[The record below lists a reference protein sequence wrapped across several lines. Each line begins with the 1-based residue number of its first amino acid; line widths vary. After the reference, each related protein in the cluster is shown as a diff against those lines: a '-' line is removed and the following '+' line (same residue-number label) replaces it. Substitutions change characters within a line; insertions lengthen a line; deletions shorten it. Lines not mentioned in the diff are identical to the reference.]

1 MNAPRYL
8 TSICVFVLAL
18 QLLPAQQLKP
28 STISYEGQ
36 NVSSVDIAG
45 RPDLNVRQL
54 RQVIAQPVG
63 APYSQEKVDA
73 TIAALKQA
81 GQFKDVQLE
90 VRPQADGLQV
100 LFVLQPAYYF
110 GIFDFGKATSVFSYP
125 RLLQV
130 ANFPNQEPY
139 TGSRVE
145 EAESGLLNFFHR
157 VGYFQAT
164 VEPELQSDAT
174 HGVVNVLFHVNLKRK
189 AKFGNI
195 TLTGASDEETRRLQ
209 NRLHSW
215 GARLRGAYLKSGKTY
230 SLKNLDAATTYLQG
244 ELGKQHYL
252 AGQVKLIAANYNPG
266 TNRADITFKVTQGE
280 KIAINIQGGHVW
292 ARTSKKLI
300 PVYQENAVDSDLVQE
315 GANNLVSYFQSKGF
329 FDARVR
335 SHIDHNASG
344 TAVVYEIEKGKKG
357 KVASVA
363 VRGNHNFPEDDLLSH
378 VTVKKGRFFSHGKY
392 SQQLVRK
399 SAKNLEAVYRNAG
412 YSQATVTPNIVNDDQ
427 GKLKVTFQ
435 VNEGVQDIVDS
446 LKIEGNRSI
455 QEAELAPKGLNL
467 TPGKPYSA
475 QLLDKDRDQ
484 IMATYLDRGYL
495 TANFKST
502 SRPLKN
508 DPHHLEVVYKIEE
521 GPQVRTVM
529 VDTLGIQHTRPEIIA
544 RNAKIPVGQPLSE
557 TTLLKSESQLL
568 TLGVFD
574 WASVDPQRPITKDSD
589 AEVLIK
595 LHEAKRNSL
604 TYGFGF
610 EAFNRGGSVPGGTI
624 ALPNLPPVG
633 LPSTFKTSQ
642 KTFYGPRG
650 SVEYSRYNFRGR
662 GETVTLGVFAGR
674 LDQRLSASWSNP
686 SFWNSIWS
694 SSLTLS
700 GERTS
705 ENPIFTAQIA
715 QAGLQFQRF
724 LDTKKTETL
733 FLRYTLRRTNLSNLL
748 VPDLVTPEDRNERL
762 STLSASF
769 IRDTRDNALDAHRG
783 IYESFDVAMNPSVLG
798 SNTNFGRALGQIAY
812 YRAVGGGDRLI
823 WANSFRLG
831 LEQAF
836 AGDHV
841 PLSERFFSGGGS
853 TLRGFPLNGA
863 GPQRTVAVC
872 SNPADTSTCTK
883 IRVPVGGSQ
892 LVILNSELR
901 FPIPI
906 ELPLIGSGLG
916 GAVFYDGGNVY
927 NSIGFGN
934 FFSNYTNTLGFGF
947 RYKTPV
953 GPVRFDIGH
962 NLNPIAGV
970 KATQIFITLG
980 QAF

>member
-1 MNAPRYL
+1 MNASRYASYL
-8 TSICVFVLAL
+8 CVFVLAL
-18 QLLPAQQLKP
+18 RLLPAQQLTP

-36 NVSSVDIAG
+36 NVSSVDVAG
-45 RPDLNVRQL
+45 RPDLNLRQL
-54 RQVIAQPVG
+54 RQLIAQPVDK
-63 APYSQEKVDA
+63 PYSKEKVDA

-90 VRPQADGLQV
+90 VRPQANGLQV

-110 GIFDFGKATSVFSYP
+110 GIFDFGKATTVFSYP

-130 ANFPNQEPY
+130 ANFPSQEPY

-145 EAESGLLNFFHR
+145 EAESGLLNFFHH

-164 VEPELQSDAT
+164 VEPELQSDST
-174 HGVVNVLFHVNLKRK
+174 HAVVNVLFDINLKRK
-189 AKFGNI
+189 AKFGSI
-195 TLTGASDEETRRLQ
+195 TLTGASDEETRRLK
-209 NRLHSW
+209 NSLHSW
-215 GARLRGAYLKSGKTY
+215 GARLRGAYLTSGKTY
-230 SLKNLDAATTYLQG
+230 SLKKLETATTYLQG

-292 ARTSKKLI
+292 GRTQKKLI
-300 PVYQENAVDSDLVQE
+300 PIYQENSVDADLVQE

-329 FDARVR
+329 FDAKVR
-335 SHIDHNASG
+335 SRMDRNASG
-344 TAVVYEIEKGKKG
+344 TTIVYEIEKGKKG
-357 KVASVA
+357 KVNSLA
-363 VRGNHNFPEDDLLSH
+363 VRGNRNFPEDDLLSH
-378 VTVKKGRFFSHGKY
+378 VAVAKGHFFSHGKY

-412 YSQATVTPNIVNDDQ
+412 YSQATVTPNVVNDDQ
-427 GKLKVTFQ
+427 GKLKITFQ
-435 VNEGVQDIVDS
+435 VNEGVQDVVDS

-455 QEAELAPKGLNL
+455 PETELAPTGLNL
-467 TPGKPYSA
+467 APGKPYSA

-495 TANFKST
+495 TANFKSV
-502 SRPLKN
+502 SRPVEK
-508 DPHHLEVVYKIEE
+508 DPHHLEVVYSIEE

-529 VDTLGIQHTRPEIIA
+529 VDTLGVHHTRPEIIA
-544 RNAKIPVGQPLSE
+544 HNAKIPVGQPLSE
-557 TTLLKSESQLL
+557 TTLLRSESQLL

-589 AEVLIK
+589 VEVLVK

-650 SVEYSRYNFRGR
+650 SIEYSRFNFRGR
-662 GETVTLGVFAGR
+662 GETVTLGVFGGR

-705 ENPIFTAQIA
+705 ENPIFTAQIG
-715 QAGLQFQRF
+715 QAGLQFQRS
-724 LDTKKTETL
+724 LDSKKTETL

-783 IYESFDVAMNPSVLG
+783 IYQSFDVAMNPSVLG
-798 SNTNFGRALGQIAY
+798 SNTNFGRALGQVAY
-812 YRAVGGGDRLI
+812 YRAVGGGNRLI
-823 WANSFRLG
+823 WANSLRLG
-831 LEQAF
+831 FEQAF
-836 AGDHV
+836 AGARV

-872 SNPADTSTCTK
+872 SNPADTSTCSK
-883 IRVPVGGSQ
+883 IRVPVGGAQ

-901 FPIPI
+901 FPIPV

-916 GAVFYDGGNVY
+916 GVVFYDGGNVY

-934 FFSNYTNTLGFGF
+934 FLSNYTNTLGFGF

-962 NLNPIAGV
+962 NLNPIPGV

>member
-1 MNAPRYL
+1 MNAPRYASYL
-8 TSICVFVLAL
+8 CVFVLAL
-18 QLLPAQQLKP
+18 RLLPAQQLTP

-45 RPDLNVRQL
+45 RPDLNLRQL
-54 RQVIAQPVG
+54 RQLIAQPVDK
-63 APYSQEKVDA
+63 PYSKEKVDA

-90 VRPQADGLQV
+90 VRPQANGLQV

-130 ANFPNQEPY
+130 ANFPSQEPY

-145 EAESGLLNFFHR
+145 EAESGLLNFFHH

-164 VEPELQSDAT
+164 VEPELQSDST
-174 HGVVNVLFHVNLKRK
+174 HAVVNVLFDINLKRK
-189 AKFGNI
+189 AKFGSI
-195 TLTGASDEETRRLQ
+195 TLTGASDEETRRLK
-209 NRLHSW
+209 NSLHSW
-215 GARLRGAYLKSGKTY
+215 GARLRGAYLTSGKTY
-230 SLKNLDAATTYLQG
+230 SLKKLETATAYLQG

-292 ARTSKKLI
+292 GRTQKKLI
-300 PVYQENAVDSDLVQE
+300 PIYQENSVDADLVQE

-329 FDARVR
+329 FDAKVR
-335 SHIDHNASG
+335 SRMDRNASG
-344 TAVVYEIEKGKKG
+344 TTIVYEIEKGKKG
-357 KVASVA
+357 KVNSLA

-378 VTVKKGRFFSHGKY
+378 VAVAKGHFFSHGKY

-412 YSQATVTPNIVNDDQ
+412 YSQATVTPNVVNDDQ
-427 GKLKVTFQ
+427 GKLKITFQ
-435 VNEGVQDIVDS
+435 VNEGVQDVVDS

-455 QEAELAPKGLNL
+455 PETELAPTGLNL
-467 TPGKPYSA
+467 APGKPYSA

-495 TANFKST
+495 TANFKSV
-502 SRPLKN
+502 SRPVEK
-508 DPHHLEVVYKIEE
+508 DPHHLEVVYSIEE

-529 VDTLGIQHTRPEIIA
+529 VDTLGVHHTRPEIIA
-544 RNAKIPVGQPLSE
+544 HNAKIPVGQPLSE

-589 AEVLIK
+589 VEVLVK

-650 SVEYSRYNFRGR
+650 SIEYSRFNFRGR
-662 GETVTLGVFAGR
+662 GETVTLGAFGGR
-674 LDQRLSASWSNP
+674 LNQRLSAGWSNP

-705 ENPIFTAQIA
+705 ENPIFTAQIG
-715 QAGLQFQRF
+715 QAGLQFQRS
-724 LDTKKTETL
+724 LDSKKTETL

-783 IYESFDVAMNPSVLG
+783 IYQSFDVAMNPSVLG
-798 SNTNFGRALGQIAY
+798 SNTNFGRALGQVAY
-812 YRAVGGGDRLI
+812 YRAVGGGNRLI
-823 WANSFRLG
+823 WANSLRLG
-831 LEQAF
+831 FEQAF
-836 AGDHV
+836 AGARV

-872 SNPADTSTCTK
+872 SNPADTSTCSK

-901 FPIPI
+901 FPIPV

-962 NLNPIAGV
+962 NLNPIPGV